1 MDMTLPKRMH
11 TNKSFDIIKGS
22 SGFLDIIMQEIP
34 SCVLLLDSEM
44 MLFAYNDALKTIFS
58 NKPEEYI
65 LYKKC
70 GNVIGC
76 AYAVEEE
83 KECGTTSMCKFCSL
97 RESALTSY
105 SSSMNIYKQR
115 LDREFYTTGLNKEMK
130 HLEFSSRVFQ
140 YDRERYVVLIINDI
154 TALEEARKNTKRQSE

>member
-1 MDMTLPKRMH
+1 MIL
-11 TNKSFDIIKGS
+11 
-22 SGFLDIIMQEIP
+22 QEIP
-34 SCVLLLDSEM
+34 TCVLLLDSEM
-44 MLFAYNDALKTIFS
+44 MLFAYNDVLKTIFS
-58 NKPEEYI
+58 NKPDEFI

-105 SSSMNIYKQR
+105 TSSMNIYKQR
-115 LDREFYTTGLNKEMK
+115 LDREFYTTSLKKEMK
-130 HLEFSSRVFQ
+130 YLEFSTRIFQ
-140 YDRERYVVLIINDI
+140 HDHERYVVLFINDI
-154 TALEEARKNTKRQSE
+154 TAFVKKQNNPVRDSQE